1 MACCGGGRVPPAGD
15 PVAICGDERREFKG
29 DAWIMVH
36 KHGLDPCS
44 VQGTGFEGL
53 VLRQD
58 VLRALGR

>member
-1 MACCGGGRVPPAGD
+1 MACCGGGKAVPAGD
-15 PVAICGDERREFKG
+15 PVVYCGGVRVEFKG

-36 KHGLDPCS
+36 KRGLDPCS
-44 VQGTGFEGL
+44 VRGTGRDGL

>member
-1 MACCGGGRVPPAGD
+1 MGCCGKGGAVPVGD
-15 PVAICGDERREFKG
+15 PVVDCSGERREFKG

-44 VQGTGFEGL
+44 VRGTGFNGL